1 VSLLSQYS
9 SQLGILV
16 RRRHAEMGLIAAKQE
31 AERNAEIMQVAML
44 GAEAA
49 NRAKSEFLA
58 RMSHE
63 LRTPLNAII
72 GFSELMV
79 DRRGQVRDPATIAS
93 YSKDIHKAGV
103 DLLNQV
109 NEILDYVKIEA
120 GKAELQEEWFNV
132 GEVIRDSIALVQPQ
146 AEKKVLDLSI
156 AIPGDLPYL
165 YGDRKYFKRI
175 APNLL
180 SNAVKFTPV
189 GGSVSLAV
197 AVAPDGWLILTV
209 TDTGI
214 GIAEEDMWKAL
225 EPFMQV
231 DSELSRRYEGTGLGL
246 SLCKASV
253 EIHGGTLDIRSEP
266 GKGTSVIVR
275 FPPTRLRAS
284 THTSLDS
291 TESISQ

>member
-1 VSLLSQYS
+1 MRSPYARRPSGRVSLLSEYS
-9 SQLGILV
+9 GQLGILV

-93 YSKDIHKAGV
+93 YSKDINKAGV

-120 GKAELQEEWFNV
+120 GKA
-132 GEVIRDSIALVQPQ
+132 
-146 AEKKVLDLSI
+146 
-156 AIPGDLPYL
+156 
-165 YGDRKYFKRI
+165 
-175 APNLL
+175 
-180 SNAVKFTPV
+180 
-189 GGSVSLAV
+189 
-197 AVAPDGWLILTV
+197 
-209 TDTGI
+209 
-214 GIAEEDMWKAL
+214 
-225 EPFMQV
+225 
-231 DSELSRRYEGTGLGL
+231 
-246 SLCKASV
+246 
-253 EIHGGTLDIRSEP
+253 
-266 GKGTSVIVR
+266 
-275 FPPTRLRAS
+275 
-284 THTSLDS
+284 
-291 TESISQ
+291 